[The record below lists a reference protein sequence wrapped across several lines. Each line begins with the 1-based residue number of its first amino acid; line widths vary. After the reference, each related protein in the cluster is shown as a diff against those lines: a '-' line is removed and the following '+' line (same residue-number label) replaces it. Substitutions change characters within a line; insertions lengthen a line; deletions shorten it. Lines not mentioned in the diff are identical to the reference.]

1 MIRSQQ
7 AHLPVVALTDP
18 GMRGK
23 NNEDR
28 YAVVALRSS
37 QGSSTPAL
45 LAVLADGI
53 GGHRAGEVAAEM
65 TVNLI
70 SAYVLE
76 NGDKLPPTTLLEEAI
91 IAASS
96 TIYDH
101 AQASREKNGMGAT
114 CVCAYILGDRLFT
127 ASVGDSRIY
136 LLRKG
141 SIHQLTTDHT
151 WIQEALERG
160 LISPE
165 QAQHHPNSHVIR
177 RFLGSPTPPQVD
189 LRLRLNDG
197 ESDEQA
203 RNNQGLHLRE
213 GDRLLLCSDG
223 LTDLVS
229 DEEILSRLERQPAHQ
244 AAEGLIELANQR
256 GGHDNITLLVVEVPP
271 GSLPQPRPKITRRWW
286 LWGCIALLMVALL
299 GGLLGGGALWLLKR
313 SEPLPT
319 PTPALTQPVVSS
331 PPVLLPTG
339 GQMPSPTLP
348 AVLIPVQTGTPAT
361 PPTLQGEDATPT
373 PWPTYTPQ
381 SW

>member
-28 YAVVALRSS
+28 FAVIALRHNEPDSP
-37 QGSSTPAL
+37 PAL

-70 SAYVLE
+70 AGYVLE
-76 NGDKLPPTTLLEEAI
+76 NGDQLHPPDLLEEAI
-91 IAASS
+91 TAASA
-96 TIYDH
+96 TIYEH
-101 AQASREKNGMGAT
+101 AQVNREKNGMGAT
-114 CVCAYILGDRLFT
+114 CACAYVLGDRLYT

-136 LLRKG
+136 LLRNG

-165 QAQHHPNSHVIR
+165 QALNHPNSHVIR

-189 LRLRLNDG
+189 LRLRLNGG

-203 RNNQGLHLRE
+203 RDNQGVRLKE

-229 DEEILSRLERQPAHQ
+229 DEEILAALETQPAQQ
-244 AAEGLIELANQR
+244 AAKSLIQLANQR
-256 GGHDNITLLVVEVPP
+256 GGHDNITVLVIEAPH
-271 GSLPQPRPKITRRWW
+271 GSLPQPKPAIRRRWW
-286 LWGCIALLMVALL
+286 LWGCLGLLMVALL
-299 GGLLGGGALWLLKR
+299 GGLLGGGALWLLNR
-313 SEPLPT
+313 SEPSPT
-319 PTPALTQPVVSS
+319 PTPTTPQTLAITLPAS
-331 PPVLLPTG
+331 LPTD
-339 GQMPSPTLP
+339 GQPPSPTPPPL
-348 AVLIPVQTGTPAT
+348 LIPGAAT
-361 PPTLQGEDATPT
+361 LTAIPPLPQDGSTPT
-373 PWPTYTPQ
+373 PWPTYTRPP
-381 SW
+381 

>member
-28 YAVVALRSS
+28 FVVVALRSS
-37 QGSSTPAL
+37 EGSEPPAL

-65 TVNLI
+65 AVNLI

-91 IAASS
+91 TTASS

-101 AQASREKNGMGAT
+101 ARSNREKNGMGAT
-114 CVCAYILGDRLFT
+114 CVCAYILGNQLFT

-136 LLRKG
+136 LLRSGK
-141 SIHQLTTDHT
+141 IHQLTTDHT

-165 QAQHHPNSHVIR
+165 QTQNHPNSHVIR

-189 LRLRLNDG
+189 LRLRLNGG
-197 ESDEQA
+197 ESDDQA
-203 RNNQGLHLRE
+203 RNNQGLHLQE

-229 DEEILSRLERQPAHQ
+229 DEEILGLLESQPAHQ
-244 AAEGLIELANQR
+244 AAESLIELANQR

-271 GSLPQPRPKITRRWW
+271 GSLPQREPKITRRWW

-299 GGLLGGGALWLLKR
+299 GGLLGGGALWLLNR
-313 SEPLPT
+313 NEPSPT
-319 PTPALTQPVVSS
+319 PTPALTQPVMSS

-339 GQMPSPTLP
+339 GQLPTPTLP
-348 AVLIPVQTGTPAT
+348 AVLIPVQTGTPAA
-361 PPTLQGEDATPT
+361 PPALQGQDLTPT

-381 SW
+381 SR

>member
-28 YAVVALRSS
+28 FAVVALRSS
-37 QGSSTPAL
+37 EGSNPPAL

-65 TVNLI
+65 AVNLI

-91 IAASS
+91 ITASS

-101 AQASREKNGMGAT
+101 ARSHREKNGMGAT

-136 LLRKG
+136 LLRRGK
-141 SIHQLTTDHT
+141 IHQLTTDHT

-160 LISPE
+160 LILPE
-165 QAQHHPNSHVIR
+165 QAQNHPNSHVIR

-189 LRLRLNDG
+189 LRLRLNGG
-197 ESDEQA
+197 ESDDQA
-203 RNNQGLHLRE
+203 INNQGLHLQE

-229 DEEILSRLERQPAHQ
+229 DEEILGLLESQPARK
-244 AAEGLIELANQR
+244 AAESLIELANQR
-256 GGHDNITLLVVEVPP
+256 GGHDNITLLVVEAPP
-271 GSLPQPRPKITRRWW
+271 GTLPKPRPKISRRWW
-286 LWGCIALLMVALL
+286 LWGCIVLLMVALL
-299 GGLLGGGALWLLKR
+299 GGLLGGGALWLLNR
-313 SEPLPT
+313 NEPSPT

-331 PPVLLPTG
+331 PPVPLPTG
-339 GQMPSPTLP
+339 GQLLSPTLP
-348 AVLIPVQTGTPAT
+348 AVLIPLQTGTPAAL
-361 PPTLQGEDATPT
+361 PALPGLDATPT

-381 SW
+381 SR